1 MKSVSYEINGIT
13 RKMIWNAHCRTVHL
27 LARDGK
33 DGASFL
39 DAHAFDSKPF
49 SDYGPSNLLPVADTV
64 NVSWHRASS
73 NPAMV
78 QYSTKE
84 YELGYQASALEDID
98 DFNNT
103 VFRNLNSGGALP
115 VGRAVRLSTSKKR
128 KSQNMPGAAVR
139 EERSTIPR
147 SNWLPFA
154 HLDSASNSHVSQP
167 RTITPVNII
176 HQADLHSVYQKPVT
190 SVSTAYAH
198 RGILYSPPT
207 HLEKLFGHHDT
218 EAPNSDHS
226 GTPVQSIEY
235 AEKVHPW
242 RMRLIN
248 HHKRRLTR
256 KWGNTPQALDCAVQ
270 SLQQAIATAISMG
283 IRPTA
288 HDYQKKVKTITAREQ
303 QREHVRPFH
312 QSQKECGS
320 ASTKGTTPESR
331 MSHDCLTDPIMALS
345 DSISGY
351 LALTELLRLAP
362 SARPKK
368 KRKRDTTAVE
378 QTPAN
383 AYAKQKTTASKSCR
397 HPVTQSGGTGL
408 SAHQLPPPCPNG
420 SRTLE
425 LHQHLPPNA
434 YFEPSSEDEKPVWR
448 CAFKHAMGHYYN
460 AGDRKSCRGC
470 NTSLSDNVR
479 VTLMDFYLPPRTFHF
494 QPAPDMRWKPSK
506 QSAQLRKSHRPCH
519 NAVAKDAYWEATNT
533 GASEEEA
540 RQMGVNAVV
549 KYIKPK
555 PSPKAPTPEP
565 TPEPELDLGPH
576 PNGSATMEH
585 GQEIPDGSYWEKRKA
600 GEKRA
605 WRCDVNHGLGRYYLA
620 GDKKSCPGCG
630 SSQNGPGK
638 HEEMDFY
645 LPSSVIVRQEA
656 PGLSKYKPRK
666 PYNLSKSTATKR
678 VMVTH
683 NQMCSKVYFELVAE
697 GYEAEEAMRLAV
709 ERLDN
714 ELDQKQEKKLKRQDE
729 REKGE
734 DSDAFRKMSTASS
747 ASRKNSANTSQADN
761 SKRTQY
767 RRNSRGGC
775 TTTLTPK
782 KRTTNDL
789 SEDET
794 DEIFIGQEIQD
805 TTTEQDHWDYTE
817 LSSDEEGSSASEVE

>member
-1 MKSVSYEINGIT
+1 
-13 RKMIWNAHCRTVHL
+13 
-27 LARDGK
+27 
-33 DGASFL
+33 
-39 DAHAFDSKPF
+39 
-49 SDYGPSNLLPVADTV
+49 
-64 NVSWHRASS
+64 
-73 NPAMV
+73 
-78 QYSTKE
+78 
-84 YELGYQASALEDID
+84 
-98 DFNNT
+98 
-103 VFRNLNSGGALP
+103 
-115 VGRAVRLSTSKKR
+115 
-128 KSQNMPGAAVR
+128 
-139 EERSTIPR
+139 
-147 SNWLPFA
+147 
-154 HLDSASNSHVSQP
+154 
-167 RTITPVNII
+167 
-176 HQADLHSVYQKPVT
+176 
-190 SVSTAYAH
+190 
-198 RGILYSPPT
+198 
-207 HLEKLFGHHDT
+207 
-218 EAPNSDHS
+218 
-226 GTPVQSIEY
+226 
-235 AEKVHPW
+235 
-242 RMRLIN
+242 
-248 HHKRRLTR
+248 
-256 KWGNTPQALDCAVQ
+256 
-270 SLQQAIATAISMG
+270 
-283 IRPTA
+283 
-288 HDYQKKVKTITAREQ
+288 
-303 QREHVRPFH
+303 
-312 QSQKECGS
+312 
-320 ASTKGTTPESR
+320 
-331 MSHDCLTDPIMALS
+331 
-345 DSISGY
+345 
-351 LALTELLRLAP
+351 
-362 SARPKK
+362 
-368 KRKRDTTAVE
+368 
-378 QTPAN
+378 
-383 AYAKQKTTASKSCR
+383 
-397 HPVTQSGGTGL
+397 
-408 SAHQLPPPCPNG
+408 
-420 SRTLE
+420 
-425 LHQHLPPNA
+425 
-434 YFEPSSEDEKPVWR
+434 
-448 CAFKHAMGHYYN
+448 
-460 AGDRKSCRGC
+460 
-470 NTSLSDNVR
+470 
-479 VTLMDFYLPPRTFHF
+479 MDFYLPPRTFYF

-585 GQEIPDGSYWEKRKA
+585 GQEIPDGSYWEKRKV